1 MNRLIE
7 QLQRLH
13 FSSGSALTPELVAAH
28 LAGDLALPLAHGEAN
43 GSVRVLV
50 IDFRRAADW
59 PQVLQLHRCLQ
70 EELGLPA
77 PAIAV
82 TGGAGFQLWLSLAE
96 AQPLAQ
102 AERFLAGLSRRYLAE
117 LAVGTAACH
126 PAGGEASTAAGIRA
140 KRAKK
145 QVSGATGEDEVEE
158 VEGVEGVPEVAGV
171 APGGAVLVPAL
182 DRVSGRWS
190 AFIDPGLG
198 SMFIDEAGLATPP
211 NLDAQADLLARLQRI
226 TTADFAAALK
236 LLDSPANAAGDG
248 EAAAGVVSADTVAT
262 ARGKRDEARARL
274 AIGGGFTDP
283 TRFLL
288 AVMNDPSAS
297 AKQRIRAAKALLPYF
312 ARG

>member
-1 MNRLIE
+1 
-7 QLQRLH
+7 
-13 FSSGSALTPELVAAH
+13 LTPELVAAH
-28 LAGDLALPLAHGEAN
+28 LAGDLALPLAPGDTDD
-43 GSVRVLV
+43 SVRVLV
-50 IDFRRAADW
+50 VDFRRAADW

-96 AQPLAQ
+96 AQPRAQ

-117 LAVGTAACH
+117 LAVGSLACH
-126 PAGGEASTAAGIRA
+126 PACGEASKAAGRTAGRA
-140 KRAKK
+140 TE
-145 QVSGATGEDEVEE
+145 QVLGAP
-158 VEGVEGVPEVAGV
+158 GVEREAGAVVVAGV
-171 APGGAVLVPAL
+171 APGEPALVPGL

-190 AFIDPGLG
+190 VFIDPGLG

-211 NLDAQADLLARLQRI
+211 NLDAQADLLGPVQHI
-226 TTADFAAALK
+226 TPADFAAALK
-236 LLDSPANAAGDG
+236 LLDSPASDAGDG
-248 EAAAGVVSADTVAT
+248 EAAAGVVGADAVGA
-262 ARGKRDEARARL
+262 ARGERDDARARL

-312 ARG
+312 ARD